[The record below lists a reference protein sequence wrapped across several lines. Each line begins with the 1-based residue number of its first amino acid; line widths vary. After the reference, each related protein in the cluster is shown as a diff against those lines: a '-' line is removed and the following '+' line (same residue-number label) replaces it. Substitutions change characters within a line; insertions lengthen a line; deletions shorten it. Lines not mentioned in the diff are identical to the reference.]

1 MCEDTLKMV
10 CAGHG
15 VSATGCTQCQVGLAF
30 CFALFSGF
38 LTQRR
43 QGLEI
48 LSLGA
53 PEWLSRLSVWLRLGS
68 RSHGSVREFEPRVW
82 LWADSSEPGARF
94 RVCVSLCLSLHCLHS
109 VSRIVSKINIKIK
122 KKKKSS
128 IHMHF

>member
-48 LSLGA
+48 LSPGA

-82 LWADSSEPGARF
+82 LWTDSSEPGARF
-94 RVCVSLCLSLHCLHS
+94 RVCVFLSLCPFPAHALFQSLSN
-109 VSRIVSKINIKIK
+109 INKHL
-122 KKKKSS
+122 KS
-128 IHMHF
+128 